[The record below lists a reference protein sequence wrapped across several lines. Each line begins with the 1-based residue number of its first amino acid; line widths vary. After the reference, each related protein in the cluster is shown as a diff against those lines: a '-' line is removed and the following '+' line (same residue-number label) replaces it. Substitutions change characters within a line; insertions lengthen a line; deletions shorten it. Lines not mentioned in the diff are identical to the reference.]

1 MKKIRDA
8 DHKHLWD
15 AYRERKTPAVKALLI
30 EAYFP
35 LVKYLAER
43 MVSTLP
49 ASVEV
54 DDLVSMGTFGLI
66 EAIDRFDTSRG
77 IQFKTYCTA
86 RIRGAILDSL
96 RTNDWVPR
104 LVRLRTNLVDR
115 TLRRLYGELGREP
128 TDPEMAEALQVSMEE
143 YERIRREANPTS
155 MLSLNEDATEDDGET
170 GGRML
175 DLVGDRRAEDPHF
188 AQQKRMVRDVL
199 FRSLNDKER
208 FVIEHYYYDGLSM
221 REIAGM
227 LRLTESRVCQIH
239 SKVIRR
245 LRELLGS
252 RKAELF
258 AV

>member
-8 DHKHLWD
+8 DYRHLWE
-15 AYRERKTPAVKALLI
+15 AYSLEKTPEVKSKLI

-49 ASVEV
+49 ASVEA

-66 EAIDRFDTSRG
+66 EAIDRFDLSRG
-77 IQFKTYCTA
+77 IQFKTYCTS

-128 TDPEMAEALQVSMEE
+128 TDPEMADALDVSMRD
-143 YERIRREANPTS
+143 YDKLRREANPTA
-155 MLSLNEDATEDDGET
+155 MLSLTEDARDDDGEG

-175 DLVGDRRAEDPHF
+175 DLVCDERADDPRA
-188 AQQKRMVRDVL
+188 AQQQRMVKDVL
-199 FRSLNDKER
+199 FRSLNEKER
-208 FVIEHYYYDGLSM
+208 IVIQYYYYEGLSM

-227 LRLTESRVCQIH
+227 LKLTESRVCQIH

-245 LRELLGS
+245 LREALGTK
-252 RKAELF
+252 KAELF
-258 AV
+258 A

>member
-8 DHKHLWD
+8 DHRHLWD
-15 AYRERKTPAVKALLI
+15 AYAEKRDPEVKKQII

-35 LVKYLAER
+35 LVRYLAER

-49 ASVEV
+49 ASVDV

-66 EAIDRFDTSRG
+66 EAIDRFDISRG
-77 IQFKTYCTA
+77 IQFKTYCTS
-86 RIRGAILDSL
+86 RIRGAILDNL

-104 LVRLRTNLVDR
+104 LVRLRTNMVDR

-128 TDPEMAEALQVSMEE
+128 TDPEMADALDLSMKE
-143 YERIRREANPTS
+143 YERVRREANPAS
-155 MLSLNEDATEDDGET
+155 MLSLTDESVDRDGEG
-170 GGRML
+170 GGRMI
-175 DLVGDRRAEDPHF
+175 DLLSDAKGSDPRLT
-188 AQQKRMVRDVL
+188 QQLRMVKDVL
-199 FRSLNDKER
+199 FRSLNEKER
-208 FVIEHYYYDGLSM
+208 TVVQYYYYEGLSM

-245 LRELLGS
+245 LREMLSS
-252 RKAELF
+252 RKSELF
-258 AV
+258 VS

>member
-8 DHKHLWD
+8 DYRHLWD
-15 AYRERKTPAVKALLI
+15 SYAQQRTPEVKSKLI

-49 ASVEV
+49 ASVDV

-66 EAIDRFDTSRG
+66 EAIDRFDSTRG

-86 RIRGAILDSL
+86 RIRGAILDNL

-104 LVRLRTNLVDR
+104 LVRLRTTLVDR
-115 TLRRLYGELGREP
+115 TMRRLYGELGREP
-128 TDPEMAEALQVSMEE
+128 TDPEMADALEVSLNE
-143 YERIRREANPTS
+143 YARLRREASPTT
-155 MLSLNEDATEDDGET
+155 MLSLTDDTQETDGE
-170 GGRML
+170 GGARMI
-175 DLVGDRRAEDPHF
+175 DLIGDNRAVDPRF
-188 AQQKRMVRDVL
+188 RQQGQMVKELL
-199 FRSLNDKER
+199 FSHLSEKER
-208 FVIEHYYYDGLSM
+208 IVIHHYYYEELSM

-227 LRLTESRVCQIH
+227 LKLTESRVCQIH
-239 SKVIRR
+239 SKVIQR
-245 LRELLGS
+245 LRDLLEN

-258 AV
+258 A

>member
-1 MKKIRDA
+1 MRKLRDA
-8 DHKHLWD
+8 NFKHLWD
-15 AYRERKTPAVKALLI
+15 AYEKSGSSDDKAKII

-43 MVSTLP
+43 MASTLP
-49 ASVEV
+49 ASVET

-66 EAIDRFDTSRG
+66 EAIDRFDRSRG
-77 IQFKTYCTA
+77 FQFKTYCTA

-104 LVRLRTNLVDR
+104 LVRLRTNMVDK
-115 TLRRLYGELGREP
+115 TLRRLYASLGREP
-128 TDPEMAEALQVSMEE
+128 TDVEMADAFEMTMDQYEKLRKEAT
-143 YERIRREANPTS
+143 PTS
-155 MLSLNEDATEDDGET
+155 VLSLTDDGGKDDGEG

-175 DLVGDRRAEDPHF
+175 DLLGDKRSDDAPRDSQQRRD
-188 AQQKRMVRDVL
+188 VRDL
-199 FRSLNDKER
+199 FFRSLNEKEKI
-208 FVIEHYYYDGLSM
+208 VIQYYYYEGLSM

-245 LRELLGS
+245 LRELHANK
-252 RKAELF
+252 KAELF
-258 AV
+258 V